1 MPTPT
6 EAAQFHIFSIK
17 RIKYMPKKK
26 SESRMETFLKS
37 FCSAKESF
45 RSSESIGLR
54 IIIMNVDMTARIE
67 QKRKDLCMRMSFMN
81 SIESAKN
88 KLETKKQSP
97 EEEADRFLHNC

>member
-6 EAAQFHIFSIK
+6 EAAQFHIFRIK
-17 RIKYMPKKK
+17 RMKYMPKKK
-26 SESRMETFLKS
+26 SESKIETFLKS

-67 QKRKDLCMRMSFMN
+67 QKRKDLC
-81 SIESAKN
+81 SISIHTMMCVIISQRK
-88 KLETKKQSP
+88 
-97 EEEADRFLHNC
+97 EEQ

>member
-17 RIKYMPKKK
+17 RMKYMPKEK
-26 SESRMETFLKS
+26 SESKMETFLKS
-37 FCSAKESF
+37 LCSAKESF

-54 IIIMNVDMTARIE
+54 TIIMNVDMTARIE

-88 KLETKKQSP
+88 KLETKKQTR
-97 EEEADRFLHNC
+97 DDFR

>member
-17 RIKYMPKKK
+17 KIKYMPKKK
-26 SESRMETFLKS
+26 RESKMETFLKS

-88 KLETKKQSP
+88 KLETKKQTR
-97 EEEADRFLHNC
+97 DDFR

>member
-17 RIKYMPKKK
+17 RMKYMPKKK

-54 IIIMNVDMTARIE
+54 TIIMNVDMTARIE

-88 KLETKKQSP
+88 KLETKKQTR
-97 EEEADRFLHNC
+97 DDFR

>member
-1 MPTPT
+1 M
-6 EAAQFHIFSIK
+6 
-17 RIKYMPKKK
+17 K
-26 SESRMETFLKS
+26 SL
-37 FCSAKESF
+37 CSAKESF

-88 KLETKKQSP
+88 KLETKSRH
-97 EEEADRFLHNC
+97 EMILDENLR

>member
-17 RIKYMPKKK
+17 RMKYMPKKK
-26 SESRMETFLKS
+26 SESKIETFLKS

-54 IIIMNVDMTARIE
+54 IIIIMNVDMTARIE
-67 QKRKDLCMRMSFMN
+67 QKRKDLCVRTSFMN

-88 KLETKKQSP
+88 KLETKKQTR
-97 EEEADRFLHNC
+97 DDFR

>member
-17 RIKYMPKKK
+17 RMKYMPKKK
-26 SESRMETFLKS
+26 SESKMETFLKS
-37 FCSAKESF
+37 LCSAKESF

-88 KLETKKQSP
+88 KLETKN
-97 EEEADRFLHNC
+97 ANCKFKLDTQR

>member
-6 EAAQFHIFSIK
+6 EAAQFHILHIK
-17 RIKYMPKKK
+17 RMKYMPKKK
-26 SESRMETFLKS
+26 SESKMETFLKS
-37 FCSAKESF
+37 LCSAKDSF

-54 IIIMNVDMTARIE
+54 TIIMNVDMTAKIE

-88 KLETKKQSP
+88 KLETKKQTR
-97 EEEADRFLHNC
+97 DDFR

>member
-17 RIKYMPKKK
+17 RMKYMPKKK
-26 SESRMETFLKS
+26 SESKMETFLKS
-37 FCSAKESF
+37 LCSAKESF

-54 IIIMNVDMTARIE
+54 IIMNVDMTARIE

-88 KLETKKQSP
+88 KLETKKQTR
-97 EEEADRFLHNC
+97 DDFR

>member
-17 RIKYMPKKK
+17 RMKYMPKKK
-26 SESRMETFLKS
+26 SESKIETFLKS

-67 QKRKDLCMRMSFMN
+67 QKRKDLLYKLHRRNNF
-81 SIESAKN
+81 IKN
-88 KLETKKQSP
+88 FFK
-97 EEEADRFLHNC
+97 NIIY

>member
-17 RIKYMPKKK
+17 RMKYMPKKK
-26 SESRMETFLKS
+26 SESKMETFLKS
-37 FCSAKESF
+37 LCSAKESF

-67 QKRKDLCMRMSFMN
+67 QKRKDLCMRMSLLILVILLRIWMKME
-81 SIESAKN
+81 I
-88 KLETKKQSP
+88 
-97 EEEADRFLHNC
+97 

>member
-17 RIKYMPKKK
+17 RMKYMPKKK
-26 SESRMETFLKS
+26 SESKIETFLKS

-54 IIIMNVDMTARIE
+54 IIIMNVDMQLVQHFVELRE
-67 QKRKDLCMRMSFMN
+67 QKV
-81 SIESAKN
+81 ESDKIS
-88 KLETKKQSP
+88 KS
-97 EEEADRFLHNC
+97 